1 MSHRRFA
8 ARPSTAILSSA
19 LVLLATAGC
28 TPATVATA
36 PQSPAASAPAGADL
50 AQFFDNY
57 DEAQLSLSPQ
67 GKAYRGIRDADY
79 GKWNDNSDAAAMI
92 ERLVEFFNTGPRH

>member
-8 ARPSTAILSSA
+8 ARPSTAILSTA

-28 TPATVATA
+28 TPATVTTA

-50 AQFFDNY
+50 AQVFDNY

-67 GKAYRGIRDADY
+67 GKAYRGIVTILLL
-79 GKWNDNSDAAAMI
+79 AAFSRPA
-92 ERLVEFFNTGPRH
+92 